1 MNVIREIGRINERE
15 LDLGGD
21 GVSASWHDDYKES
34 AYVFV
39 GGLPYNLTEGDVITI
54 FSQFGEIV
62 DINMPRDRETHKA
75 KGFSFLMYEDQ
86 RSTVLAVD
94 NMNGAKVLGR
104 TVRVDHV
111 RSYKHPD
118 KTNAEG
124 ERVEAEEPTY
134 NAMPPLIGGD
144 DDSDDSSD
152 SDARNSADDE
162 DPMAAYIRAQKRE
175 QKKAR
180 KEKKGKGK
188 EKDEKK
194 KRKHE
199 GETKEERAARKREK
213 REKKEGKRVLKLEDG
228 GKERSEGKGRVKRES
243 EGRRSIKRESE
254 DRGSASRHRD
264 ESKDRERR
272 YRDASPSRRSP
283 PPVAR
288 RRSPDIAVKTEP
300 QEDWRAGRQDTLG
313 RQDRS
318 DSARD
323 RDMDRDRSY
332 RQRDADRTMRQMDR
346 SRGDDRVGD
355 TRRLDGDRRPD
366 DRYREYGREARY
378 DGRPSYR

>member
-1 MNVIREIGRINERE
+1 
-15 LDLGGD
+15 
-21 GVSASWHDDYKES
+21 
-34 AYVFV
+34 
-39 GGLPYNLTEGDVITI
+39 
-54 FSQFGEIV
+54 
-62 DINMPRDRETHKA
+62 MPRDRETHKA

-94 NMNGAKVLGR
+94 NMNGGKVLGR

-134 NAMPPLIGGD
+134 NAMPPLIGGEGELGKLSAMVVASADQPGCLLVD

-175 QKKAR
+175 EKKAR

-213 REKKEGKRVLKLEDG
+213 KEKKEGKKHGAVLKLED
-228 GKERSEGKGRVKRES
+228 RVRDRS

-254 DRGSASRHRD
+254 EKGSSSSRHRD
-264 ESKDRERR
+264 DYSRDRERR
-272 YRDASPSRRSP
+272 YRDASPPRRGSP
-283 PPVAR
+283 SIGR
-288 RRSPDIAVKTEP
+288 RGSPDVKVKAEP
-300 QEDWRAGRQDTLG
+300 DMDWRSARQETQG
-313 RQDRS
+313 GHNAR

-323 RDMDRDRSY
+323 RDVERDRSY

-346 SRGDDRVGD
+346 SRDEGVRGDRRYDR
-355 TRRLDGDRRPD
+355 DRRPD
-366 DRYREYGREARY
+366 ERDRAY
-378 DGRPSYR
+378 DRGERFEGRPPHRD